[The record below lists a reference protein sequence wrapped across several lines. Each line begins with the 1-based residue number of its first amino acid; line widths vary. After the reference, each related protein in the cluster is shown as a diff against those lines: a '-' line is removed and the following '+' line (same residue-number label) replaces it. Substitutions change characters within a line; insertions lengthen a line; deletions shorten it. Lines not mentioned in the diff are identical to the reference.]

1 MLIVESWNIHSKFSD
16 LWLTK
21 IDDIYYKLNKMPKNL
36 SDYMN
41 RNNISE
47 SSRNSPDD
55 RQIGVGNGPA

>member
-1 MLIVESWNIHSKFSD
+1 
-16 LWLTK
+16 
-21 IDDIYYKLNKMPKNL
+21 MPKNL

-47 SSRNSPDD
+47 SSRNSRDD